1 MKRKVIIVGELIG
14 KHIKIIN
21 SNHKDIIG
29 LCGIVIDETQNLI
42 ILKNDK
48 KILKLIRKT
57 INYSLYENKKNE
69 TN

>member
-1 MKRKVIIVGELIG
+1 MKRKVTIVGELIG

-21 SNHKDIIG
+21 SKHTDLIG

-48 KILKLIRKT
+48 NILKLIRKT
-57 INYSLYENKKNE
+57 INYSLYEN
-69 TN
+69 